1 MTSSVLA
8 ALLAI
13 AAALHIWFSGNRIS
27 TALMTFG
34 FITLG
39 YVSGNGS
46 TTFGGWIAGIISGVT
61 TFINWIAGAF

>member
-13 AAALHIWFSGNRIS
+13 AAGAYVFFSPRRLQAAAIAL
-27 TALMTFG
+27 A

-39 YVSGNGS
+39 YISGNQS
-46 TTFGGWIAGIISGVT
+46 TSFGGWIAGIVDGVT

>member
-13 AAALHIWFSGNRIS
+13 AAGLYIFFSGRRLV
-27 TALMTFG
+27 TGAMVLT

-39 YVSGNGS
+39 YLAGDTD
-46 TTFGGWIAGIISGVT
+46 TTFGGWIAEIVSGVT
-61 TFINWIAGAF
+61 AFVNWVASAF

>member
-13 AAALHIWFSGNRIS
+13 AAGLYVFLSAKRLATGAMVLAFV
-27 TALMTFG
+27 
-34 FITLG
+34 TLG
-39 YVSGNGS
+39 YLAGNS
-46 TTFGGWIAGIISGVT
+46 DTAFGGWIAGIVSGIT